1 MIEMEPLIY
10 FENINE
16 GGDLSATTAMQVTV
30 DDRCLKVVLTYSK
43 NSESKY
49 CVHYLDLNA
58 ARELK
63 DILGLAMM
71 ELEEEWFEGQ

>member
-1 MIEMEPLIY
+1 MTTLGPLTY

-16 GGDLSATTAMQVTV
+16 GGDLTATTAMQVTV

-43 NSESKY
+43 NGDSKY
-49 CVHYLDLNA
+49 CTHYLDINT

-63 DILGLAMM
+63 DVLGLAMM
-71 ELEEEWFEGQ
+71 ELEEEWFDAE